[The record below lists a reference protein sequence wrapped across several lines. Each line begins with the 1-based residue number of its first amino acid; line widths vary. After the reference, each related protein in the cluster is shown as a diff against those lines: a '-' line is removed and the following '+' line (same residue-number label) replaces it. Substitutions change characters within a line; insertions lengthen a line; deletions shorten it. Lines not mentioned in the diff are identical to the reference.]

1 IVSTT
6 RATRR
11 SYRGMFEAVGGRAA
25 LEVVAPGGGGFD
37 PAEVYRAVRDLGA
50 VEAAV
55 GVIQARAG
63 LVGGTGVTP
72 ALVLGAGPERHRAAR
87 TFSVAA
93 GRGLGEGD
101 GVLLEEN
108 FARQHGHG
116 VGTRVK
122 VGTLSGLA
130 ELPVVGLLEA
140 RGPALFNG
148 GAFVLMPLATAQ

>member
-1 IVSTT
+1 MAPWSVRTLWKYSARQVQRRPGRTALTLAGVVIGVASVVAIVSTT

-63 LVGGTGVTP
+63 LVGGKGITP
-72 ALVLGAGPERHRAAR
+72 VLVLSADPERDRAAR
-87 TFSVAA
+87 TFSV
-93 GRGLGEGD
+93 
-101 GVLLEEN
+101 
-108 FARQHGHG
+108 
-116 VGTRVK
+116 
-122 VGTLSGLA
+122 
-130 ELPVVGLLEA
+130 
-140 RGPALFNG
+140 
-148 GAFVLMPLATAQ
+148 